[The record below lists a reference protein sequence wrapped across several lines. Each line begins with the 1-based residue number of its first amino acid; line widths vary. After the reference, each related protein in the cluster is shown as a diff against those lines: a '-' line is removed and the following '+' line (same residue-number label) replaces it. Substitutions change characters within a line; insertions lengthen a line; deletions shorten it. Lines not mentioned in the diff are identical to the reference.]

1 MNFGSSFR
9 RGWRSLRLGGR
20 ADRRNFHRYLLL
32 NGAQHVSRA
41 GDVRE
46 VDLGFDFFFAVGG
59 TRSSPCGTWH
69 RVGAAAE
76 VLSHQVRF
84 VIFQGT
90 GVRFLLRDAHRSQG
104 VKNFLALDFQLTGQ
118 IVDSNLTHPL
128 SFPLVLLISCI

>member
-1 MNFGSSFR
+1 VNFALASAA
-9 RGWRSLRLGGR
+9 GG
-20 ADRRNFHRYLLL
+20 AACGLAEGGPENFHRYLLL

-90 GVRFLLRDAHRSQG
+90 GVRFFSVTPTVVRVSRISLLLTSNSRARS
-104 VKNFLALDFQLTGQ
+104 L
-118 IVDSNLTHPL
+118 IRI
-128 SFPLVLLISCI
+128 LLIRSRFLLSC